1 MKILGKFAVYNGR
14 EYQFVDLNNGTYSL
28 ILNEQ
33 RDVHIGF
40 ESVRSGR
47 YVKDVLLKDLD
58 FVFEKNTIVKYKGD
72 EFVGSIIEENK
83 IMLYTGSIIEENK
96 IMLYTRN
103 VLLGKKYN
111 MIMRDKDEYYL
122 YVDLKDIDE
131 INQSWIP
138 LKQYNKK

>member
-1 MKILGKFAVYNGR
+1 MKTLGKFAVYNGR

-83 IMLYTGSIIEENK
+83 IMLYT
-96 IMLYTRN
+96 RN

>member
-83 IMLYTGSIIEENK
+83 IMLYT
-96 IMLYTRN
+96 RN

>member
-1 MKILGKFAVYNGR
+1 MKTLGKFAVYNGR

-28 ILNEQ
+28 ISNEQ

-83 IMLYTGSIIEENK
+83 IMLYT
-96 IMLYTRN
+96 RN